1 MLIYILKS
9 QFIRLSVL
17 LEAKDVGEEAGVL
30 SYFKP
35 ILRKGALNNLVQ
47 CQFCLKLVII
57 EYYSEE

>member
-1 MLIYILKS
+1 MLIYILKR

-35 ILRKGALNNLVQ
+35 ILRKGALNILFSVNFV
-47 CQFCLKLVII
+47 
-57 EYYSEE
+57 